1 MSYID
6 RKNILSEGI
15 IDKIIGVLTKKKKIK
30 DLTKKEKK
38 AYDDAM
44 KHFKKANDILKK
56 NLKARG
62 IEDRFAGL

>member
-1 MSYID
+1 MSYMNK
-6 RKNILSEGI
+6 KNILSEGI

-30 DLTKKEKK
+30 DLTKAEKK

-44 KHFKKANDILKK
+44 KHIKRANTILKK

-62 IEDRFAGL
+62 LKDPVAGI